1 MPTECPNRLPQ
12 NPRTTQ
18 RSSRGR
24 TEEEAY
30 ILSRDYSVCGREEKM
45 PRGFNVDGNNES
57 KVKEE
62 QGKGERE
69 RKEQRVA
76 PAPGGSR
83 DGQAGGRFSLPQERG

>member
-1 MPTECPNRLPQ
+1 
-12 NPRTTQ
+12 
-18 RSSRGR
+18 
-24 TEEEAY
+24 
-30 ILSRDYSVCGREEKM
+30 M

-57 KVKEE
+57 KVKEG